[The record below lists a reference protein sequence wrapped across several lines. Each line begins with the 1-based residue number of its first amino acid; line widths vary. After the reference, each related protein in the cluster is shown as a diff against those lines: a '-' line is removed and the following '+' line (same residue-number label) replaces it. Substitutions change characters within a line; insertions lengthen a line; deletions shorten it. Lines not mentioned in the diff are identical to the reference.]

1 MKLSKKTWLQIINST
16 LVRTVYN
23 TGFRMV
29 FPLQPILMKGFG
41 INLKEITRM
50 YAGQSLVGI
59 FSPLLASIAD
69 TRGRRTGMLTG
80 MVFFSLGTLVIVFQP
95 TAGGFFAFLLLAML
109 AKAIFEPSLQA
120 YFGDTIPYERRGFVL
135 GITEISWS
143 LAFFVGVPIVGF
155 FMSQFNLVTPFIVMA
170 VLSIV
175 SFLGILLLFPPDVA
189 PAETGQTIFANFGLV
204 FKSRTAMAG
213 LSVMLLICLS
223 NQLINVVFGVWLNE
237 SFGLQI
243 AALGGA
249 SAVIGIAELIGEG
262 GVIALADKISKKK
275 AVAMGISGNILAS
288 ALLPLLGGTT
298 WGAFLGLFVFYLTFE
313 FTIVTMLPLMTGLLP
328 AARGTLMA
336 VNVAS
341 ANLGRGLGSLLAA
354 PMYLGGFWINALFSA
369 IVSLLAILALRYV
382 VVQEE
387 S

>member
-1 MKLSKKTWLQIINST
+1 MKLSRKTWLQIISST

-29 FPLQPILMKGFG
+29 FPFQPMLMKGFG
-41 INLKEITRM
+41 INLEEISRM

-69 TRGRRTGMLTG
+69 TKGRRTGMLAG
-80 MVFFSLGTLVIVFQP
+80 MVLFSLGTLVIVLQP
-95 TAGGFFAFLLLAML
+95 TALGFFMFLVLSML

-143 LAFFVGVPIVGF
+143 LAFFVGVPVVGF

-170 VLSIV
+170 ILGIL
-175 SFLGILLLFPPDVA
+175 SFLGILLIFPPDIP
-189 PAETGQTIFANFGLV
+189 PAKTRLTIFSNFGLV

-213 LSVMLLICLS
+213 LIVMMLICLS
-223 NQLINVVFGVWLNE
+223 NQLINVVFGVWLND

-249 SAVIGIAELIGEG
+249 SAVIGLAELIGEG
-262 GVIALADKISKKK
+262 GVIAIADKMSKQK
-275 AVAMGISGNILAS
+275 AVAIGIVGNILAS
-288 ALLPLLGGTT
+288 AALPFLGSTD

-328 AARGTLMA
+328 VARGTLMA

-341 ANLGRGLGSLLAA
+341 ANLGRGLGSLMAA
-354 PMYLGGFWINALFSA
+354 PMYLGGFWINALFA
-369 IVSLLAILALRYV
+369 ALVNLLAIVALRYV
-382 VVQEE
+382 IVQEE